1 MPSGSLRAEEW
12 TPPIEENGFSLL
24 DVTEQEIEVSMF
36 RWKPEDGLEAI
47 ARLEPFEV
55 RSLPRPT

>member
-1 MPSGSLRAEEW
+1 
-12 TPPIEENGFSLL
+12 
-24 DVTEQEIEVSMF
+24 MF